1 MRITPLDV
9 HQKQFR
15 KALRGYDRQEV
26 EAFLALVAS
35 ELEELVKEA
44 MALREE
50 VRRKDEEISE
60 HKGRERALH
69 ETLITAQK
77 ASEEIKDSAH
87 KEAEIAVSEAEL
99 QAEKIV
105 QGAHSRFLRIVDDI
119 NELKRQRVQFEANV
133 RSLVESHLK
142 LLEAFHEP
150 QQRDEAVDFIPS
162 KKRTGGET

>member
-26 EAFLALVAS
+26 EAFLALIAT
-35 ELEELVKEA
+35 ELEDLVKEG

-50 VRRKDEEISE
+50 ARRKDEEIAE

-77 ASEEIKDSAH
+77 ASEEIHDSAR
-87 KEAEIAVSEAEL
+87 KEAEIAVSGAEL

-133 RSLVESHLK
+133 RALVESHLK

-150 QQRDEAVDFIPS
+150 QQRDETVEFIPT
-162 KKRTGGET
+162 KKRTGGDT